1 MKPLLSL
8 IQILSKPMYLALVI
22 VVGFLVFTSAIIIPN
37 VAAVS
42 SVFQSSVTL
51 STKIQFMF
59 SLYGSI
65 GTNFTL
71 ISATYTVL
79 IATFFGIQIALLTY
93 YIRKARGGVM
103 RIKGLGAMSLGGI
116 ISGAL
121 GIGCAACGT
130 FILTSVLALFGGAG
144 VLAYLPFGGEEFGI
158 IGAGLLTYSIYLLLK
173 KIDKPLTCPT

>member
-22 VVGFLVFTSAIIIPN
+22 AVGFLVFTSAIIIPN
-37 VAAVS
+37 VAAVG
-42 SVFQSSVTL
+42 SVFQSSATL

-71 ISATYTVL
+71 ISAAYTVL

-93 YIRKARGGVM
+93 YIRKVRGGVM
-103 RIKGLGAMSLGGI
+103 RIKGVGVMSLGGVV
-116 ISGAL
+116 SGAL
-121 GIGCAACGT
+121 GIGCAACGIGLASLLGLGGA
-130 FILTSVLALFGGAG
+130 FITLPFRGTEILVISLAL
-144 VLAYLPFGGEEFGI
+144 
-158 IGAGLLTYSIYLLLK
+158 LLYANWSVSK
-173 KIDKPLTCPT
+173 KITQITCDLRG

>member
-1 MKPLLSL
+1 
-8 IQILSKPMYLALVI
+8 MYFTLVI

-37 VAAVS
+37 VAAIS
-42 SVFQSSVTL
+42 SVFQSSATL
-51 STKIQFMF
+51 STKFQFVF

-71 ISATYTVL
+71 ISAAYTVL

-93 YIRKARGGVM
+93 YIRKVRGGVT
-103 RIKGLGAMSLGGI
+103 RIKGLSAMGLGGV

-130 FILTSVLALFGGAG
+130 FVLTSVLALFGGAG

-158 IGAGLLTYSIYLLLK
+158 IGVGLLTYSIYLLLK
-173 KIDKPLTCPT
+173 RIDKPLTCPT